1 MNIEKKFGEKVR
13 ALRKQ
18 LNISQEELSFRSGL
32 HKNYVSDVECGRR
45 NVSLK
50 AIAQFAEGLEI
61 SIKELMD
68 F

>member
-13 ALRKQ
+13 SLRKQ
-18 LNISQEELSFRSGL
+18 INISQEELAFRAGL

-50 AIAQFAEGLEI
+50 AIEQFAEGLDV
-61 SIKELMD
+61 SLKELMD
-68 F
+68 L

>member
-13 ALRKQ
+13 TLRKQ
-18 LNISQEELSFRSGL
+18 INISQEELAFRAGL

-50 AIAQFAEGLEI
+50 AIEQFAEGLDV
-61 SIKELMD
+61 SLKELMD
-68 F
+68 L